1 LIPVATVDYGDGSD
15 LGPTSSGVGRWPT
28 IQEWKQ
34 FESHIAECP
43 LKWGSR
49 QSALW
54 TVAAETGMRCGELA
68 GVSKHQNGDTSDL
81 DWERKVLNV
90 RRSLGSDHGITY
102 AKVPKSRNGRRTI
115 ALFESTVMAL
125 RAHTE
130 QIQIEADISPR
141 WLEPLTLSNSRAT
154 GTTVVDL
161 MFRNPDGSALNPTNI
176 SQAFISEWDHA
187 GLRKGVSLHGLRHL
201 HASILL
207 EGNPSKKVQ
216 PWSIAASPIYN
227 VSTRSRFDGIPPTRL
242 R

>member
-1 LIPVATVDYGDGSD
+1 
-15 LGPTSSGVGRWPT
+15 
-28 IQEWKQ
+28 
-34 FESHIAECP
+34 
-43 LKWGSR
+43 
-49 QSALW
+49 
-54 TVAAETGMRCGELA
+54 MRCGELA

-216 PWSIAASPIYN
+216 PWSIERVAERLGDDPAT
-227 VSTRSRFDGIPPTRL
+227 VRSVYAHVLNRVERARVGIADIQRL
-242 R
+242 YA